1 MLARWTRVVIR
12 YRALVFFSWLG
23 ILGLGILAG
32 AHLNAHLT
40 TSLNVPGSKSAQAD
54 QILET
59 AFHEN
64 VEGSFTILYKFKNAT
79 PAQIERFKS
88 EIAAAVTEIPTAR
101 VAQVK
106 ALGGVLFASV
116 STSFDLNSGAQYTAK
131 LRAALQKNGL
141 PNALVSGPPA
151 IKSDVTPILG
161 SDLRRGEIVALGLAL
176 VLLLLFLGLSWSIF
190 IPFLFGA
197 GAISLAIGLVYLL
210 AQKFLMVVYVPNIVE
225 LIGLGLAIDYS
236 LLMLHRLRRETRDN
250 DVDFSKAIIRTM
262 ETAGRTVVIS
272 GASVAIGL
280 ATLLLIPV
288 PFVRSLGLAGI
299 LIPLVSM
306 AAALTLQPALF
317 SILGDSGIRS
327 HRFHGLIKN
336 TEGSDGFFG
345 RVAHAVIK
353 RPKST
358 FISALLVLLIGA
370 SGILSL
376 RVTPSSLTAIP
387 ASLESAKALS
397 IITGKAGAGSIT
409 PSQLIIDL
417 GTAGS
422 AESVAVQTKVTDL
435 SKSILKDPEVF
446 VVATDKS
453 EPFVDATGRF
463 VRLYIFGRHTLG
475 TPETNRL
482 VTTLRTK
489 FLNPSHFP
497 EGTKFYL
504 AGAPA
509 QGIDLVSQILHSA
522 PWIALLI
529 LFLTYVI
536 LLRGFRSI
544 ILPLKAILL
553 DLFSIAVAFGSTALV
568 FRFGWGKSLL
578 GLYQLDRIEIW
589 VLVFLFAV
597 LFGLSMDYE
606 VFIVSRMREAKDAG
620 KSNEDAIT
628 EGLSQTGGV
637 VTAAAVILVGALS
650 GFIWGHFAGLQ
661 ELGVGLAIGILV
673 DATIIRALLLPST
686 MVLLGRWNWWL
697 PESIA
702 RLAKVK
708 ASPLEERETRP

>member
-1 MLARWTRVVIR
+1 MLANWTRTIIR
-12 YRALVFFSWLG
+12 FRALVLIIWLAILG
-23 ILGLGILAG
+23 IGVLAG
-32 AHLNAHLT
+32 AHLDSHLT
-40 TSLNVPGSKSAQAD
+40 TSLSVPGSQSAKAD
-54 QILET
+54 QILES

-79 PAQIERFKS
+79 PTQIEKYKS
-88 EIAAAVTEIPTAR
+88 EIVQAVAEIPTAQ

-106 ALGGVLFASV
+106 ALGGVLFASI
-116 STSFDLNSGAQYTAK
+116 STSFDLSTGATFTSK
-131 LRAALQKNGL
+131 LRAALHKNGL
-141 PNALVSGPPA
+141 TEALVSGPPA

-161 SDLRRGEIVALGLAL
+161 SDLRRGEIVAVGLAL
-176 VLLLLFLGLSWSIF
+176 VLLILFLGFSWAIF

-197 GAISLAIGLVYLL
+197 AAISLAIGLVYLL
-210 AQKFLMVVYVPNIVE
+210 AQRVLMVVYVPNIVE

-236 LLMLHRLRRETRDN
+236 LLMLHRLRQESHRGEG
-250 DVDFSKAIIRTM
+250 DFNQVIVRTM
-262 ETAGRTVVIS
+262 ETAGRTVAIS
-272 GASVAIGL
+272 GATVAIGL
-280 ATLLLIPV
+280 ATLLLIPI

-306 AAALTLQPALF
+306 AAAFTLQPALF
-317 SILGDSGIRS
+317 SLLGPSRISS
-327 HRFHGLIKN
+327 HYFHGLIAGHQSL
-336 TEGSDGFFG
+336 EGFFS
-345 RVAHAVIK
+345 RLARWVIA

-358 FISALLVLLIGA
+358 FIATIVVLLIGA
-370 SGILSL
+370 SGLL
-376 RVTPSSLTAIP
+376 ALQVTPSSLTAIP
-387 ASLESAKALS
+387 ASLESSKALS

-417 GTAGS
+417 GSAGLAKS
-422 AESVAVQTKVTDL
+422 ASIQTQVQEL
-435 SKSILKDPEVF
+435 SRSILKDPEVF

-453 EPFVDATGRF
+453 PPFVDSTGRF
-463 VRLYIFGRHTLG
+463 LRLYIFGRHALG
-475 TPETNRL
+475 TSETNNL

-489 FLNPSHFP
+489 FLSPANFP
-497 EGTKFYL
+497 AGTKIYL

-509 QGIDLVSQILHSA
+509 QGADLVSRILHSA
-522 PWIALLI
+522 PWVALLI

-536 LLRGFRSI
+536 LVRGFRSI
-544 ILPLKAILL
+544 FLPIKAILL
-553 DLFSIAVAFGSTALV
+553 DLFSIAFAFGSTSLV
-568 FRFGWGKSLL
+568 FHLGWGESLF
-578 GLYQLDRIEIW
+578 GLYHLDQIEIW
-589 VLVFLFAV
+589 VLIFLFAV

-620 KSNEDAIT
+620 NTNEDAIT
-628 EGLSQTGGV
+628 AGLSQTGGV
-637 VTAAAVILVGALS
+637 VSAAAIILVGALS

-661 ELGVGLAIGILV
+661 ELGIGLAIGILI
-673 DATIIRALLLPST
+673 DATLIRALLLPSA

>member
-12 YRALVFFSWLG
+12 HRVLVLFSWLG
-23 ILGLGILAG
+23 ILGLGVLAG
-32 AHLNAHLT
+32 AHLNSHLT
-40 TSLNVPGSKSAQAD
+40 TSLNVPGSPSAQAD
-54 QILET
+54 QIVAT

-79 PAQIERFKS
+79 PAQIERFKA
-88 EIAAAVTEIPTAR
+88 EIAKAVTQIPTGR

-116 STSFDLNSGAQYTAK
+116 STGFDLNSGAKYTTR
-131 LRAALQKNGL
+131 LRDALHENGL
-141 PNALVSGPPA
+141 LNALVSGPPA

-176 VLLLLFLGLSWSIF
+176 VLLFLFLGLSWSIF

-197 GAISLAIGLVYLL
+197 SAISLAIGLVYLL
-210 AQKFLMVVYVPNIVE
+210 AQRILMVVYVPNIVE

-236 LLMLHRLRRETRDN
+236 LLMLHRLRRETRKDEG
-250 DVDFSKAIIRTM
+250 DFSEAIIRTM

-299 LIPLVSM
+299 LIPLVSV
-306 AAALTLQPALF
+306 AAAITLQPALF
-317 SILGDSGIRS
+317 SILGSSGTTS
-327 HRFHGLIKN
+327 HGFHGLMRNKA
-336 TEGSDGFFG
+336 GSEGFFG
-345 RVAHAVIK
+345 RLARAVIK

-358 FISALLVLLIGA
+358 FIATLLVILIGA

-376 RVTPSSLTAIP
+376 QVTPSSLTAIP
-387 ASLESAKALS
+387 ASLESSKALS

-417 GTAGS
+417 GSAGLAQS
-422 AESVAVQTKVTDL
+422 ASIQTQVQEL
-435 SKSILKDPEVF
+435 SRSILKDPEVF
-446 VVATDKS
+446 VVATDKTP
-453 EPFVDATGRF
+453 PFVDSTGRF
-463 VRLYIFGRHTLG
+463 LRLYIFGRHALG
-475 TPETNRL
+475 TSETNRL

-489 FLNPSHFP
+489 FLSPVNFP
-497 EGTKFYL
+497 AGTKIYL

-509 QGIDLVSQILHSA
+509 QGLDLVSRILHSA
-522 PWIALLI
+522 PWVALSI
-529 LFLTYVI
+529 LLLTYLI

-568 FRFGWGKSLL
+568 FRLGWGKSLL
-578 GLYQLDRIEIW
+578 GLYRLDRIEIW

-673 DATIIRALLLPST
+673 DATIIRALLLPSA

-702 RLAKVK
+702 NMAKVK